1 MTFDVN
7 ETLLANSLPDDLL
20 PHLLWNEL
28 LAGVERRRVF
38 LQAVQTTDMLR
49 GAVGTKISVP
59 YLSTRFT
66 AGTISEAVLDS
77 SGYVP
82 TDPAVSDVDIQISDQ
97 VYVSFRISDILKE
110 DQPKYDW
117 IRILL
122 RDAGRAL
129 GIYEDSAIRDVL
141 FAAALGS
148 NMVCAATAGTLVYAD
163 VIHCLSE
170 MKTDSWYPEEVTPFL
185 FVHPRQEA
193 DLMTDT
199 GFLLSHRYAISDA
212 GQIAAADDMGRSE
225 VQDTYARLN
234 VKVTENMTLGLALVV
249 FPTHPRWGPVCI
261 HAYKRPLMIR
271 TDREELYGRQLWIA
285 STRYGTSVIQAN
297 GVGLISNC

>member
-7 ETLLANSLPDDLL
+7 ETLLRASLPADVL

-28 LAGVERRRVF
+28 LAGVEKRRVF

-66 AGTISEAVLDS
+66 AGTISETVLDS

-82 TDPAVSDVDIQISDQ
+82 TDPIVSDVDIEISDQ

-122 RDAGRAL
+122 RDTGRAIGL
-129 GIYEDSAIRDVL
+129 YEDSAIRDVL
-141 FAAALGS
+141 L
-148 NMVCAATAGTLVYAD
+148 AGTLGNNVVSAATPATLAYDD
-163 VIHCLSE
+163 VIDVLAE
-170 MKTDSWYPEEVTPFL
+170 MKTDSWYPEEITPFL
-185 FVHPRQEA
+185 FLHPQQEK
-193 DLMTDT
+193 DLMKDT
-199 GFLLSHRYAISDA
+199 AFLLSHRYAISDV
-212 GQIAAADDMGRSE
+212 GQLAAADDMGRSE

-261 HAYKRPLMIR
+261 HAYKRPLTIR
-271 TDREELYGRQLWIA
+271 TDREELYGRQLWVA
-285 STRYGTSVIQAN
+285 SMRYGTSVIQAN
-297 GVGLISNC
+297 GLGLISNC